1 MSSPRL
7 ICAKPLSARRFAA
20 KPAIAQTMLP
30 QCSRR
35 QCQAQ
40 CAVRG
45 VRCAVCGWCSMLL
58 RAACVKRRVVSLVF

>member
-35 QCQAQ
+35 HCQAQ
-40 CAVRG
+40 CAVCG
-45 VRCAVCGWCSMLL
+45 VRCAVCGVRLVLHAAPCCL
-58 RAACVKRRVVSLVF
+58 R

>member
-35 QCQAQ
+35 HCQAQ
-40 CAVRG
+40 CAVYG
-45 VRCAVCGWCSMLL
+45 VRCAVYGVRLVLHAAPWCSMLPAL
-58 RAACVKRRVVSLVF
+58 KEG

>member
-35 QCQAQ
+35 HCQAQ
-40 CAVRG
+40 CAVCG

>member
-35 QCQAQ
+35 HCQAQ
-40 CAVRG
+40 CAVCG
-45 VRCAVCGWCSMLL
+45 VRCAVGAPCCSVLPAL
-58 RAACVKRRVVSLVF
+58 KEG